1 MAQVTVHCEQCN
13 KPVSIDVSED
23 EFGNSPDGIL
33 RIMFVHGDP
42 LHAIVV
48 YIDRQLRVRGIEC
61 PDSFK
66 FDVPREVTL
75 VSKDTVAASLSEQF
89 GEPCY
94 QALYSYDEVKEREK
108 SSFILDK
115 AVLKAVCES
124 GTICISQ
131 IRRQVVGVERALGE
145 RINLQQIEDIC
156 ERYVREGLVR
166 RA

>member
-1 MAQVTVHCEQCN
+1 M
-13 KPVSIDVSED
+13 SEN
-23 EFGNSPDGIL
+23 EFGNSPDRIL
-33 RIMFVHGDP
+33 RILFMHGDP

-48 YIDRQLRVRGIEC
+48 YLDRQLRVRGIEC

-66 FDVPREVTL
+66 FGVHREVTL
-75 VSKDTVAASLSEQF
+75 VSNDSVAASLSEQL

-94 QALYSYDEVKEREK
+94 QTLYSYAEVKEREK
-108 SSFILDK
+108 TSFVLDK

-124 GTICISQ
+124 GTICVSQ
-131 IRRQVVGVERALGE
+131 IKRQVAGVERALGE